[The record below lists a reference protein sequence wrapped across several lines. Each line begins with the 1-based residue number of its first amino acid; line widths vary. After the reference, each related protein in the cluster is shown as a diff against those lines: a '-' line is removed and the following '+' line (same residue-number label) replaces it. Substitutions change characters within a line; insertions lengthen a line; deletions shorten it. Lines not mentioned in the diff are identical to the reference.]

1 MTQTMTAAVMKEY
14 GKPLSLEQVPIPE
27 PGPGEVL
34 VRLDACG
41 ICHTDVHYW
50 RGEHELPVPL
60 PRVLGHE
67 GIGRVVKQ
75 GPQASLHAV
84 GARVGIGF
92 VYDTC
97 GFCRECL
104 SSHETNCR
112 DVTCTG
118 VHVSGCF
125 AQYVVL
131 RERWAT
137 PIPDALDSIAAA
149 PLLCGGVAAYSAVRK
164 AALEPGDRAVIFGLG
179 GLGLYAVQAAK
190 LTGARVVAVDVDDA
204 KLAAAKKLGAE
215 ITLRGDQQP
224 EDAIQ
229 AIGGADAC
237 LNFAPVSST
246 WQQMLKA
253 CGPRARI
260 VLVAL
265 PTAELCF
272 HASSIIERGLTVR
285 GSADG
290 NRQELRQLM
299 KLAAEGRIQ
308 SQVTSVP
315 FAEINSALQQ
325 LQDGKVTGRLVLDL
339 RTAG

>member
-1 MTQTMTAAVMKEY
+1 MSQTMKAAVLTAY
-14 GKPLSLEQVPIPE
+14 GEPLTVQSLPVPE

-41 ICHTDVHYW
+41 ICHTDVHFW
-50 RGEHELPVPL
+50 RGEHELPKPL
-60 PRVLGHE
+60 PQVLGHE
-67 GIGRVVKQ
+67 GIGRIVKL
-75 GPQASLHAV
+75 GPQANRFNV
-84 GARVGIGF
+84 GDRIGIGF

-125 AQYVVL
+125 AEYVKL

-137 PIPDALDSIAAA
+137 SIPDALDSIAAA

-164 AALEPGDRAVIFGLG
+164 AGLEPGERAVVFGLG
-179 GLGLYAVQAAK
+179 GLGLYGVQAAK
-190 LTGARVVAVDVDDA
+190 LTGARVIAVDIDDT
-204 KLAAAKKLGAE
+204 KLEAARKLGADE
-215 ITLRGDQQP
+215 VLRADRQP

-229 AIGGADAC
+229 AMGGADAC
-237 LNFAPVSST
+237 LNFAPVAAT

-253 CGPRARI
+253 CGPRGRI
-260 VLVAL
+260 VLIAL
-265 PTAELCF
+265 PTKELSF

-290 NRQELRQLM
+290 NRQELTQVM
-299 KLAAEGRIQ
+299 KLAAEGHIK

-315 FAEINSALQQ
+315 FAQINDALQR

-339 RTAG
+339 RG

>member
-1 MTQTMTAAVMKEY
+1 MSQSMKAAVLTAY
-14 GKPLSLEQVPIPE
+14 GQPLSIQSVPVPE

-41 ICHTDVHYW
+41 VCHTDVHYW
-50 RGEHELPVPL
+50 RGEHELPRPL
-60 PRVLGHE
+60 PQILGHE
-67 GIGRVVKQ
+67 GIGRIVRL
-75 GPQASLHAV
+75 GPQANRFKV
-84 GARVGIGF
+84 GERVGVGF

-118 VHVSGCF
+118 VHVNGCF
-125 AQYVVL
+125 AEYVTL

-137 PIPDALDSIAAA
+137 AIPDALDSIEAA

-164 AALEPGDRAVIFGLG
+164 AALEPGERAVVFGLG
-179 GLGLYAVQAAK
+179 GLGLYGVQAAK
-190 LTGARVVAVDVDDA
+190 LTGARVVAVDLDDV
-204 KLAAAKKLGAE
+204 KLEAARQLGADE
-215 ITLRGDQQP
+215 VLRADRQP

-229 AIGGADAC
+229 AMGGADAC
-237 LNFAPVSST
+237 LNFAPAAST

-253 CGPRARI
+253 SGPRGRI

-265 PTAELCF
+265 PTKELSF

-290 NRQELRQLM
+290 TRQELRQVM
-299 KLAAEGRIQ
+299 TLAAEGQIR
-308 SQVTSVP
+308 SQVTKVP
-315 FAEINSALQQ
+315 FAQINDALQR

-339 RTAG
+339 RG

>member
-1 MTQTMTAAVMKEY
+1 MTQMMTAAVLKAY
-14 GKPLSLEQVPIPE
+14 GKPLIFEKIPVPE
-27 PGPGEVL
+27 PGPGEIL

-67 GIGRVVKQ
+67 GIGRVVKKGPETTRLTQ
-75 GPQASLHAV
+75 GD
-84 GARVGIGF
+84 RVGIGF

-118 VHVSGCF
+118 VQVSGCF
-125 AQYVVL
+125 AEYVVL

-137 PIPDALDSIAAA
+137 PIPEALDSIDAA

-164 AALEPGDRAVIFGLG
+164 ATLEPGERAVVFGLG
-179 GLGLYAVQAAK
+179 GLGLYGVQAAK
-190 LTGARVVAVDVDDA
+190 LTGARVIAVDVDDR
-204 KLAAAKKLGAE
+204 KLEAARKLGADVV
-215 ITLRGDQQP
+215 LRGDQRP

-229 AIGGADAC
+229 AMGGADAC
-237 LNFAPVSST
+237 LNFAPVEST

-253 CGPRARI
+253 CGPRGRI
-260 VLVAL
+260 VLIAL
-265 PTAELCF
+265 PTAKLGF
-272 HASSIIERGLTVR
+272 HASAVIERGLTIR

-290 NRQELRQLM
+290 NRQELRQVM
-299 KLAAEGRIQ
+299 KLASEGHIR
-308 SQVTSVP
+308 SQVTAVP
-315 FAEINSALQQ
+315 FAEINTALQQ

-339 RTAG
+339 RGGD

>member
-1 MTQTMTAAVMKEY
+1 MSPMMTAAVMKAY
-14 GKPLSLEQVPIPE
+14 GKPLTFEKVPVPE
-27 PGPGEVL
+27 PGPREVL

-60 PRVLGHE
+60 PRILGHE
-67 GIGRVVKQ
+67 GIGRVVKT
-75 GPQASLHAV
+75 GPGTTRLAV
-84 GARVGIGF
+84 GERVGIGF
-92 VYDTC
+92 VFDTC

-125 AQYVVL
+125 AEYVVL

-149 PLLCGGVAAYSAVRK
+149 PLLCGGVAAFSAVRK

-179 GLGLYAVQAAK
+179 GLGLYGVQAAK
-190 LTGARVVAVDVDDA
+190 LTGARVIAVDVDDS
-204 KLAAAKKLGAE
+204 KLEAARKLGADV
-215 ITLRGDQQP
+215 ILRGDKQP
-224 EDAIQ
+224 EEAIQ
-229 AIGGADAC
+229 QLGGADAC

-260 VLVAL
+260 VLIAL
-265 PTAELCF
+265 PTAELSF

-299 KLAAEGRIQ
+299 KLASEGHIQ
-308 SQVTSVP
+308 SQVTAVP
-315 FAEINSALQQ
+315 FTDINSALQR

-339 RTAG
+339 RTGG

>member
-1 MTQTMTAAVMKEY
+1 MAQTMKAAVLTAY
-14 GKPLSLEQVPIPE
+14 GAPLEMRDVPVPE
-27 PGPGEVL
+27 PGPGEIL

-41 ICHTDVHYW
+41 VCHTDVHFW

-67 GIGRVVKQ
+67 GIGRIVKL
-75 GPQASLHAV
+75 GPGSGRFGL
-84 GARVGIGF
+84 GDRVGIGF

-97 GFCRECL
+97 GTCRECL

-125 AQYVVL
+125 AEYVTL

-137 PIPDALDSIAAA
+137 QIPEALDSIAAA

-164 AALEPGDRAVIFGLG
+164 AGLEAGERAVIFGLG
-179 GLGLYAVQAAK
+179 GLGLYGVQAAK
-190 LTGARVVAVDVDDA
+190 LTGARVIAVDIDDA
-204 KLAAAKKLGAE
+204 KLAAARRLGADE
-215 ITLRGDQQP
+215 TLRADRTP
-224 EDAIQ
+224 EDVIQ
-229 AIGGADAC
+229 AMGGADAC
-237 LNFAPVSST
+237 LNFAPVAAT

-253 CGPRARI
+253 SGPRGRI

-265 PTAELCF
+265 PTQELCF
-272 HASSIIERGLTVR
+272 NASAIIERGLTVR

-299 KLAAEGRIQ
+299 NLAADGHIR
-308 SQVTSVP
+308 SQVTAVP
-315 FAEINSALQQ
+315 FAQINDALQR

-339 RTAG
+339 RA